1 MPLPR
6 LKFYLLQGSIHM
18 KPGLIRRWRAA
29 PHATLGQ
36 RLRQLAMVLGLAT
49 VLSPLAL
56 AAPARPADI
65 QRGEYLARLGDC
77 VACHTAERG
86 QPMAGGRALQTPFG
100 TLYSMRWARITVSAR
115 RSSAWPSIS
124 A

>member
-18 KPGLIRRWRAA
+18 KPGLIRRWRVV
-29 PHATLGQ
+29 PRATLGQ
-36 RLRQLAMVLGLAT
+36 RLRQLAMAVGLAT
-49 VLSPLAL
+49 VLNPLTL
-56 AAPARPADI
+56 AAPVRPADI

-86 QPMAGGRALQTPFG
+86 QPMAGGRALKTPFG
-100 TLYSMRWARITVSAR
+100 KLYSTNITPDRETGIGGYSLA
-115 RSSAWPSIS
+115 
-124 A
+124 

>member
-1 MPLPR
+1 
-6 LKFYLLQGSIHM
+6 M

-56 AAPARPADI
+56 AAPADI

-86 QPMAGGRALQTPFG
+86 QPMAGGRALKTPFG
-100 TLYSMRWARITVSAR
+100 KLYSTNITPDRETGIGGYSLA
-115 RSSAWPSIS
+115 
-124 A
+124 